1 LFYQIKSYIKFL
13 FKSTNQH
20 GVHSPFVYK
29 LVTEC
34 FYNKAKFDA
43 YATLNDF
50 RKKLKADTEL
60 ILVTDFGAG
69 SRVFKTDK
77 RMVKAIANT
86 AGITKKRQQLLYR
99 LANYFK
105 PKITLELGTSLGLAS
120 TALALGNPLG
130 EVVSVE
136 GCGNTAAKATHYF
149 ETFNLKNVMLH
160 TAVFDDFLA
169 KNNTEY
175 DFVYI
180 DGNHSKEATLRY
192 FNMLRKR
199 VNSNSVFVFD
209 DIYWNPEMTAA
220 WHEIISNEQ
229 VTVSIDTFQWG
240 LVFFRKEQKK
250 EHFTIRV

>member
-1 LFYQIKSYIKFL
+1 MFYQIKSYIKFL

-29 LVTEC
+29 LITEC
-34 FYNKAKFDA
+34 FYNKTKFDA

-50 RKKLKADTEL
+50 RKKLKVDTDL
-60 ILVTDFGAG
+60 ITVTDFGAG
-69 SRVFKTDK
+69 SRVFKSDE

-86 AGITKKRQQLLYR
+86 AGITKKRQYLLYR
-99 LANYFK
+99 LVNYFK
-105 PKITLELGTSLGLAS
+105 PNAMLELGTSLGLAS
-120 TALALGNPLG
+120 VALALGNPLG

-136 GCGNTAAKATHYF
+136 GCNNTAAKAKHYLEAF
-149 ETFNLKNVMLH
+149 QLKNMTLH
-160 TAVFDDFLA
+160 ASVFDDFFSE
-169 KNNTEY
+169 NNTEY

-180 DGNHSKEATLRY
+180 DGNHSKEATLQY
-192 FNMLRKR
+192 FNILRKR
-199 VNSNSVFVFD
+199 VNNNSVFVFD
-209 DIYWNPEMTAA
+209 DIYWSPEMTAA
-220 WHEIISNEQ
+220 WREIISNEQ